1 MRKTIGKVL
10 IILIFMILLN
20 LILTKDV
27 SAMSATLSASECSVG
42 ESFTVRCNLSSDVYG
57 YTYNVQVTFSDGS
70 VKTASASGIV
80 GMEDHTSV
88 SIKADV
94 AGSATVAI
102 TSYTLVDSN
111 ENVVN
116 SSSPLT
122 QSINIAGGSSAPE
135 PDTSTPEPSSPEPS
149 TPAPEPDPTP
159 TLSFTDT
166 NETMY
171 TIQRVNVRQSYGTNA
186 GIIQTLP
193 IGTEVTRLGLSQG
206 TANGYSWSKVSYN
219 GVTGYLITGSLDY
232 TNPNPKNE
240 EQPPEEQTN
249 PEEQPPEENPEATQD
264 EIAKLKEKFGTFPEV
279 GVNIMP
285 FIFLGSCV
293 SCIAIMIEMKRK
305 A

>member
-10 IILIFMILLN
+10 VILLFIILLN

-27 SAMSATLSASECSVG
+27 SAMSATLSASECNVG

-70 VKTASASGIV
+70 VKTASGSGIV
-80 GMEDHTSV
+80 GMDDHTSV

-102 TSYTLVDSN
+102 TSYTLVDTN

-122 QSINIAGGSSAPE
+122 QSITISDPSGSSNPTPDPVAP
-135 PDTSTPEPSSPEPS
+135 STDN
-149 TPAPEPDPTP
+149 TPAPDPEPVVN
-159 TLSFTDT
+159 LSFTDT

-171 TIQRVNVRQSYGTNA
+171 TIQRVNVRQSYGTSA

-193 IGTEVTRLGLSQG
+193 IGTEVTRLGISQG

-232 TNPNPKNE
+232 TNPNPN
-240 EQPPEEQTN
+240 PEDQNPEDQTN
-249 PEEQPPEENPEATQD
+249 PDEQPPEENPEATQD
-264 EIAKLKEKFGTFPEV
+264 ELAKIKEKFGTFPEV

-285 FIFLGSCV
+285 YMFLGSLV
-293 SCIAIMIEMKRK
+293 SCIAIMIEIKRK